1 MQAPQSEYMIATT
14 ILKKPLTQKSFLLQM
29 ITFREFDKDDARKW
43 FPISFLLV
51 LVIYTGSKALVRLA
65 SSLRYTSV
73 KF

>member
-1 MQAPQSEYMIATT
+1 
-14 ILKKPLTQKSFLLQM
+14 M

-51 LVIYTGSKALVRLA
+51 LVIYTGSKALVRIT
-65 SSLRYTSV
+65 SSSRVQAAV